1 MEICFFHGNCHGK
14 EANKI
19 YFINIKYIFYNIYDE
34 RIYGTCMCVLYIDHL
49 NIRVMILN
57 KWYEL
62 HEAFLFYGLGTEFLL
77 ALVCSCIVF
86 ISLCSF
92 ITLKIVQNLSSFP
105 YWKHGQ
111 HLNYSCISRP
121 KHRSWH
127 TLSKCLMNI

>member
-34 RIYGTCMCVLYIDHL
+34 RIYGTCMCVLYIDHI

-62 HEAFLFYGLGTEFLL
+62 HETFLFYARHRVPSGPGL
-77 ALVCSCIVF
+77 LVYCVHIIV
-86 ISLCSF
+86 
-92 ITLKIVQNLSSFP
+92 
-105 YWKHGQ
+105 
-111 HLNYSCISRP
+111 
-121 KHRSWH
+121 
-127 TLSKCLMNI
+127 